1 MQWKPGKNA
10 GFSSCETPYLPVD
23 QEPDAP
29 NVEAQEKDP
38 ASLLNTVKALILLR
52 RSEKDLGS
60 KPNLEILHTGRADS
74 GDRSFVYRR
83 GAFIIGI
90 NPGAN
95 TAKVT
100 LDSHGTPAPVYQIG
114 DCAFKNGRC
123 ELEAQSFGVWKTN

>member
-29 NVEAQEKDP
+29 NVEAQDKNP
-38 ASLLNTVKALILLR
+38 ASLLNTLKALILFR
-52 RSEKDLGS
+52 RGEEDLGS
-60 KPNLEILHTGRADS
+60 KPNLEILHTGCPDS

-83 GAFIIGI
+83 GAYIIGV
-90 NPGAN
+90 NPGVN

-100 LDSHGTPAPVYQIG
+100 LDSCGTAVLVYHIG
-114 DCAFKNGRC
+114 DCVLKNGCC
-123 ELEAQSFGVWKTN
+123 ELEAQSFGIWKTK